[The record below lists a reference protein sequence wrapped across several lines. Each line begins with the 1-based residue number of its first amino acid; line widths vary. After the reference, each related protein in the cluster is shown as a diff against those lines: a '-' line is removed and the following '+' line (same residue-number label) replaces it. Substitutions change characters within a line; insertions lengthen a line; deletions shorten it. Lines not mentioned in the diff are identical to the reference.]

1 LESAQT
7 VAVFPIISA
16 VISFACM
23 GVIARDAIRR
33 PRPDKVAWV
42 IAFLV
47 FGIAAGAEVI
57 GSLSEWTALLTRIFY
72 LSGAVLIVGYLAV
85 GELYLLV
92 PQKIS
97 RYAPGVTLLV
107 TAVAA
112 TLVFNAPVDEAKL
125 ADDGWEALERGSA
138 LTALTISLNSL
149 GTLVVVGGALYSAW
163 RFKKLG
169 IQRHRMIGC
178 VLIAVG
184 VIAVAMG
191 GTLTRLG
198 EREYLYFAMSIGV
211 AIIFWGVLETRRS
224 DVPKDA
230 IELAR
235 PARAALVALPGP
247 KSAKSR
253 DTGKLDPA
261 ISFILIE
268 FLPLDDAAL
277 SEACRVWSVPRD
289 ESDAFTREEAQRV
302 WTLRLA
308 LPVESQTTFD
318 AHSVPARRQLAE
330 LYFEVLLAGTDEAK
344 RG

>member
-1 LESAQT
+1 
-7 VAVFPIISA
+7 
-16 VISFACM
+16 M

-42 IAFLV
+42 IAFAV
-47 FGIAAGAEVI
+47 FGIAAAAEVL

-72 LSGAVLIVGYLAV
+72 LTGAVLIVGYLAV

-107 TAVAA
+107 TAIAA
-112 TLVFNAPVDEAKL
+112 TLVFNSPVDEAKL

-184 VIAVAMG
+184 VVTVALG

-198 EREYLYFAMSIGV
+198 QREYLYIAMSIGV
-211 AIIFWGVLETRRS
+211 ALIFWGVLETRRS
-224 DVPKDA
+224 DAPKMA
-230 IELAR
+230 IEPAP
-235 PARAALVALPGP
+235 PARAALVALPGA
-247 KSAKSR
+247 KSAKSKEQ
-253 DTGKLDPA
+253 GKLDPA
-261 ISFILIE
+261 ISFVVSE

-277 SEACRVWSVPRD
+277 CEACRVWSVPRD
-289 ESDAFTREEAQRV
+289 EADAFAREEAQRV
-302 WTLRLA
+302 WALRVQ
-308 LPVESQTTFD
+308 LPPDTQTTFD
-318 AHSVPARRQLAE
+318 RHTVPARRQLAE
-330 LYFEVLLAGTDEAK
+330 LYFEVLLAGTEQAN

>member
-1 LESAQT
+1 
-7 VAVFPIISA
+7 VVVFPIISA

-42 IAFLV
+42 IAFAV
-47 FGIAAGAEVI
+47 FGVAAGVEVL
-57 GSLSEWTALLTRIFY
+57 GSLIEWTALLTRIFY
-72 LSGAVLIVGYLAV
+72 LTGAVLIVGYLAL

-125 ADDGWEALERGSA
+125 ADDGWEALERGPA
-138 LTALTISLNSL
+138 LVALTISLNSL

-184 VIAVAMG
+184 VITVALG

-198 EREYLYFAMSIGV
+198 QREYLYIAMSIGV
-211 AIIFWGVLETRRS
+211 AIIFWGVLEIRRS
-224 DVPKDA
+224 DAPKVA
-230 IELAR
+230 VE
-235 PARAALVALPGP
+235 PAPATRAALVALPVAR
-247 KSAKSR
+247 SAKGKEL
-253 DTGKLDPA
+253 GKLEPA
-261 ISFILIE
+261 LSFIIGE
-268 FLPLDDAAL
+268 FLPLDDVAL
-277 SEACRVWSVPRD
+277 SEACRIWSVPRD

-302 WTLRLA
+302 WALRMQ
-308 LPVESQTTFD
+308 LPPDVQSTFD
-318 AHSVPARRQLAE
+318 RHSVPARRQLAE
-330 LYFEVLLAGTDEAK
+330 LYFEVLLAGTEQAN